1 MKKIVYTSLALLSC
15 LTMSLN
21 AQSQILKKIGK
32 KLEQQAEKII
42 DKNLEI
48 SNTPKDSNPTSNST
62 DGGTGPFKNIPQL
75 ENDFARGSEEIFF
88 DDFTEEVVGK
98 MASKWTSNGTGTV
111 QEVEGFPG
119 KWLKLFDA
127 NTYKIKELVRIP
139 ESYTIEFDLLTFSS
153 TENDFTIDF
162 GFDYQKG
169 VGKHYY
175 LADQNPVNVEASY
188 QFNKFTFD
196 SNEVSPEKQSEIEA
210 NMSYFV
216 NDVMKVKLM
225 VVGDHMSAY
234 INEYKVLDTEM
245 IDPMTKKYFYF
256 AVEND
261 KNKADIYIKNVRINK
276 L

>member
-1 MKKIVYTSLALLSC
+1 
-15 LTMSLN
+15 MSLN